1 MEKNRIPRKNAASMD
16 ELISEYI
23 REMKIAAGLN
33 TQLVFNA
40 WDEVSGASIHTI
52 GRSYRNGTL
61 YITLNSSVVRNRLSF
76 QKEALIRS
84 MNNRLASDSLFVKD
98 DPNVGLI
105 NELVLK

>member
-1 MEKNRIPRKNAASMD
+1 MEKNRIQRKKAASMD
-16 ELISEYI
+16 ELIGEYI

-33 TQLVFNA
+33 TQLVFDA

-52 GRSYRNGTL
+52 GRFYRNGTL
-61 YITLNSSVVRNRLSF
+61 FITLDSSVVRNRLSF
-76 QKEALIRS
+76 QKDALVRS
-84 MNNRLASDSLFVKD
+84 MNARLEADRLFVKD

>member
-1 MEKNRIPRKNAASMD
+1 MEKNRIQRKKAASMD
-16 ELISEYI
+16 ELIGEYI

-33 TQLVFNA
+33 TQLVFDA

-52 GRSYRNGTL
+52 GRFYRNGTL
-61 YITLNSSVVRNRLSF
+61 FITLNSSVVRNRLSF
-76 QKEALIRS
+76 QKDALVRS
-84 MNNRLASDSLFVKD
+84 MNARLESDSLFVKD

>member
-52 GRSYRNGTL
+52 GRFYRKGTL